1 MSNKFHFVEKE
12 NIDNYIKE
20 YNDNYKCRISLYLNT
35 TKDIS
40 SIIVKYIPMFFII
53 FDDTSPHFKYS
64 YLNTK
69 LNGDINNTKLN
80 DININNDLFINN
92 DIFIDEV
99 D

>member
-20 YNDNYKCRISLYLNT
+20 YNDNYKQTLLLYLNT

-40 SIIVKYIPMFFII
+40 SIIAKYIPMFFII
-53 FDDTSPHFKYS
+53 FDDTSPHFKS
-64 YLNTK
+64 GYLNA
-69 LNGDINNTKLN
+69 KLN
-80 DININNDLFINN
+80 DININNDLVINN
-92 DIFIDEV
+92 DIFIDDNIFIDEV